1 MEKDKKNLEDIE
13 DRLAE
18 VGEFIKEEPEEVKKE
33 KDIKDKEHKIDKEEE
48 QPQEKQEIPKLDP
61 DKFKEVIVEIV
72 SYGLK
77 GKEKDEFITKFQ
89 FFNHILFSILNL
101 DQNLDDTLGKLK
113 VNLTPGKSVLLYMV
127 GVAVI
132 AFALRKGFGDKDS
145 KRTKSKPDQKRTKKD
160 KNKLNIL

>member
-1 MEKDKKNLEDIE
+1 MEKDKKNLEDIK

-18 VGEFIKEEPEEVKKE
+18 VGEFVKEEPEETEEIEKE
-33 KDIKDKEHKIDKEEE
+33 NKTNDKEYKIDKEEE
-48 QPQEKQEIPKLDP
+48 YSQEKQEIPKLDP

-72 SYGLK
+72 SYGLE
-77 GKEKDEFITKFQ
+77 GKEKEEFIAKFQ

-101 DQNLDDTLGKLK
+101 DQNLGDTLAKTK

-132 AFALRKGFGDKDS
+132 TFVLRKGFD
-145 KRTKSKPDQKRTKKD
+145 D
-160 KNKLNIL
+160 KNIKRIKKNRNIQNIL

>member
-1 MEKDKKNLEDIE
+1 MEKDKKNLEDIK

-18 VGEFIKEEPEEVKKE
+18 VGEFVKEEPEETEEIEKE
-33 KDIKDKEHKIDKEEE
+33 NETNDKEYKIDKEEE
-48 QPQEKQEIPKLDP
+48 YPQEKQEIPKLDP

-101 DQNLDDTLGKLK
+101 DQNLGDTLAKSK

-132 AFALRKGFGDKDS
+132 TFVLRKRFDEKNI
-145 KRTKSKPDQKRTKKD
+145 KRIKKD
-160 KNKLNIL
+160 RNIQNIL